1 MTASGSITH
10 FEDYVIGETIE
21 VDSYLMTKD
30 EIIAFAEQYDPQ
42 PFHTDENAARDSI
55 FGGLIASGWH
65 TAAICMR
72 MVVANH
78 LSDVASAGGRGV
90 DELRWHT
97 PLRSGDVLSVQM
109 EIIEKRPLEEVPGLG
124 GVHVRLT
131 GLNQNDERCISFVL
145 IGMIKQRDQSK

>member
-1 MTASGSITH
+1 MEASESTKH
-10 FEDYVIGETIE
+10 FEDYVVGETIE
-21 VDSYLMTKD
+21 VGSYPVTKE

-42 PFHTDENAARDSI
+42 PFHIDENAARNSI

-72 MVVANH
+72 MLVENH
-78 LSDVASAGGRGV
+78 LNNVASAGGRGV

-97 PLRSGDVLSVQM
+97 PLRPGDVLSVRM
-109 EIIEKRPLEEVPGLG
+109 EIIEKRSLEDVPGLG

-131 GLNQNDERCISFVL
+131 GVNQNDERCISLVL
-145 IGMIKQRDQSK
+145 RGMIKQRDQSD